1 MPESQTLKYSGLN
14 SQRHRAHTTHA
25 SQKPPNLAYAT
36 RPKHLSKLMATITQG
51 WPDDRKQLPHPLRAY
66 WTYRDELTTE
76 DGLIYKGAQVMIPQ
90 SMQAEMLLKIHA
102 NHFGPESNVRM
113 AREVLFWP
121 GMRQAVLDM
130 CNNCSTC
137 AQYGSKST
145 KEPMRS
151 LPIPTLPWQIISQDI
166 FMHRQYGFK
175 HTTSSPYHSQGN
187 S

>member
-1 MPESQTLKYSGLN
+1 
-14 SQRHRAHTTHA
+14 
-25 SQKPPNLAYAT
+25 
-36 RPKHLSKLMATITQG
+36 
-51 WPDDRKQLPHPLRAY
+51 
-66 WTYRDELTTE
+66 
-76 DGLIYKGAQVMIPQ
+76 MIPQ

-121 GMRQAVLDM
+121 GMRQAVFDM

-166 FMHRQYGFK
+166 FMHRQKAYLLTVCHFSDWIKVDELDDTLATSVINKTKAHFARFGVPRIC
-175 HTTSSPYHSQGN
+175 HTDNGPQFTSKDYMDFASIRVQTYHLKPLPLPRQRSSRGSSESIGVN
-187 S
+187 AKEIR